1 MLPFDPNKEKY
12 ISLATFR
19 RSGEEVRT
27 PVWVAE
33 YDGTLY
39 VFSESTAGKVKRI
52 HANGRALFAACNF
65 NGQVIKSGWIESTA
79 RVVEDQS
86 EIDSM
91 YPEFVRK
98 YGLIMTVTNFFAR
111 LSGRFERRAI
121 IAIDIPTH

>member
-1 MLPFDPNKEKY
+1 MLPFDPNTEKY

-19 RSGEEVRT
+19 RNGKEVRT

-52 HANGRALFAACNF
+52 RANGRALFAACNV
-65 NGQVIKSGWIESTA
+65 NGQTIKSDWVESTA
-79 RVVEDQS
+79 RIVGDQS

-91 YPEFVRK
+91 YREFGRK
-98 YGLIMTVTNFFAR
+98 YGLLMTLTNFFSR
-111 LSGRFERRAI
+111 LSGRFKQRAI
-121 IAIDIPTH
+121 IAIDIPAQ